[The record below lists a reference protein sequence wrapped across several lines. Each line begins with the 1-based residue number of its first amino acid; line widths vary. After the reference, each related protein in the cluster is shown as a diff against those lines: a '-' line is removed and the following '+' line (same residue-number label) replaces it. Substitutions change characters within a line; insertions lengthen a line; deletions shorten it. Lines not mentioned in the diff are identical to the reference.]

1 MNSKLSAVLK
11 EVCITGSIVYKIF
24 EMCYLNYETLL
35 KSSKL
40 YFKNN
45 KVDLEYFKHE
55 QCIVLQI
62 KNEFQGASTMV
73 SYL

>member
-1 MNSKLSAVLK
+1 MR
-11 EVCITGSIVYKIF
+11 
-24 EMCYLNYETLL
+24 YLNYEILL